1 MKRTRYLVAYDI
13 RDPFRLRKVHKIV
26 RGFGDSMQYSV
37 FVCDLT
43 SAERVRL
50 IERLGD
56 VVDTRVDRVALITL
70 GEGGADD
77 MFWFLGDTLPLPRP
91 GPQVY

>member
-50 IERLGD
+50 IERLGALRD
-56 VVDTRVDRVALITL
+56 EVWGRVRF
-70 GEGGADD
+70 G
-77 MFWFLGDTLPLPRP
+77 P
-91 GPQVY
+91 GS